1 MISPAAILIAKRVLF
16 FAIPIPVVA
25 ILAAW
30 LWVTFDKHSAIR
42 KAVDRAITELVDGAE
57 LEAERA
63 KSKALETIL
72 AKRERDA
79 ETDRQALRRYAYL
92 LDASETEKDNL
103 ADEIAELES
112 RPVND
117 SCSVDQPLF
126 DRLRQ

>member
-1 MISPAAILIAKRVLF
+1 MTLAAALAVGKRVLF

-42 KAVDRAITELVDGAE
+42 KAIDRAITELVDGAE

-63 KSKALETIL
+63 KTKALETIL
-72 AKRERDA
+72 ATR
-79 ETDRQALRRYAYL
+79 DRQAAADREALRRFADL
-92 LDASETEKDNL
+92 LDTAETEKDNM

-117 SCSVDQPLF
+117 ACVVDQPLIE
-126 DRLRQ
+126 RLR

>member
-1 MISPAAILIAKRVLF
+1 MTLAAALAVGKRVLF

-63 KSKALETIL
+63 KTKALETIL
-72 AKRERDA
+72 ATR
-79 ETDRQALRRYAYL
+79 DRQAAADREALRRFADL
-92 LDASETEKDNL
+92 LDTAETEKDNM

-117 SCSVDQPLF
+117 ACVVDQPLIE
-126 DRLRQ
+126 RLR

>member
-79 ETDRQALRRYAYL
+79 ETDRQALRRYA
-92 LDASETEKDNL
+92 
-103 ADEIAELES
+103 
-112 RPVND
+112 
-117 SCSVDQPLF
+117 
-126 DRLRQ
+126 